1 MSVTTV
7 TEEHFFGGMMM
18 GGDLFQAGGICGP
31 RRIDTG
37 TLYCISQHRWFLRL
51 IAKLRGGKGM
61 LLRRGRLTRVRLNPL
76 LVVLD
81 ILVDGSQGFGPLT
94 SLDEGNDLRA

>member
-1 MSVTTV
+1 MEDPFGRAESDDLPRTV
-7 TEEHFFGGMMM
+7 CGKLLWGGT
-18 GGDLFQAGGICGP
+18 CGP
-31 RRIDTG
+31 RRIDPRMFSS
-37 TLYCISQHRWFLRL
+37 ISQHRWFLRL

-81 ILVDGSQGFGPLT
+81 ILVDGSQGFGLVT